1 MVESSI
7 ERAKLATECERAD
20 MRWYALYTVVRH
32 EKAADRALKQKQI
45 ETFLPLR
52 EITSQWKDR
61 KKRVL
66 LPLFPGYLFVSTTL
80 DHKLNI
86 LNTPGI
92 VRILGTS
99 GTPAPI
105 PDDQIESI
113 RKLLD
118 SKVPFDPHPYMTEG
132 KTVIVTH
139 GPLQG
144 IIGRILKRKGI
155 NKLLLSV
162 DLIKRAVSVEVDIG
176 IVELLES

>member
-1 MVESSI
+1 MQKANSDTNGG
-7 ERAKLATECERAD
+7 LADR
-20 MRWYALYTVVRH
+20 RWYAVYTVVRH
-32 EKAADRALKQKQI
+32 EKAADLALKQKQI

-52 EITSQWKDR
+52 EVTSQWKDR

-80 DHKLNI
+80 DCRLDI

-92 VRILGTS
+92 VRILSMS

-132 KTVIVTH
+132 KTVVVTH

-144 IIGRILKRKGI
+144 ITGRILKRRGL
-155 NKLLLSV
+155 NKLILSV

>member
-1 MVESSI
+1 MQEANSDADCGRA
-7 ERAKLATECERAD
+7 ER
-20 MRWYALYTVVRH
+20 RWYAVYTVVRH

-80 DHKLNI
+80 EYKLII
-86 LNTPGI
+86 LDTPGI
-92 VRILGTS
+92 VRMLGVS

-132 KTVIVTH
+132 EMVIVTH

-144 IIGRILKRKGI
+144 IIGRILKRRGL
-155 NKLLLSV
+155 NKLILSV

-176 IVELLES
+176 IVELIEY

>member
-1 MVESSI
+1 MQ
-7 ERAKLATECERAD
+7 KAD
-20 MRWYALYTVVRH
+20 SDTDCGRVDRRWYAVYTVVRH

-80 DHKLNI
+80 DYKLDI

-92 VRILGTS
+92 VRILGMS
-99 GTPAPI
+99 GAPAPI

-113 RKLLD
+113 RTLLD

-132 KTVIVTH
+132 KMVIVSH

-144 IIGRILKRKGI
+144 IIGRILKRRGL
-155 NKLLLSV
+155 NKLILSV

>member
-1 MVESSI
+1 MQEDNSDMGCGRA
-7 ERAKLATECERAD
+7 ER
-20 MRWYALYTVVRH
+20 RWYAVYTVVRH
-32 EKAADRALKQKQI
+32 EKAADRALRQKEI

-80 DHKLNI
+80 EYKLNI

-92 VRILGTS
+92 VRILGAS
-99 GTPAPI
+99 GAPAPI

-132 KTVIVTH
+132 KMVVVTH
-139 GPLQG
+139 GPLEG
-144 IIGRILKRKGI
+144 IIGRILKRRGL
-155 NKLLLSV
+155 NKLILSV

-176 IVELLES
+176 IVELIES